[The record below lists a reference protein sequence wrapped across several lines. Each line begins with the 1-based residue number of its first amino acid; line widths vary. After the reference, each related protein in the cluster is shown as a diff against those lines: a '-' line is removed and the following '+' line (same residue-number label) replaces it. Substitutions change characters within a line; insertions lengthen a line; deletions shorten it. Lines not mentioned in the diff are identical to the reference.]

1 MKNEMSFSN
10 NHNQSNNILK
20 NDTIN
25 TNNDDSKHRKNIIAE
40 KNKNSKKESSTTENE
55 LINLAKKGDKQAID
69 EIVLKYSDAV
79 NIKANKYYINGAE
92 KDDLIQEGYI
102 GLFKA
107 IKNFKPEEEN
117 SFKNFANLCIERQ
130 IITAVK
136 GSNRQ
141 KHIPLNSYISLNN
154 TTFENEDGEQ
164 ENSLIDIL
172 SAETVEDPLETITKS
187 EYYKNIETS
196 INNSLSKFEKQVLN
210 EYIKGKSYVE
220 IAKDLQSDTKAIDN
234 AIQRIRKKTE
244 KNLKNI

>member
-1 MKNEMSFSN
+1 MKDWKSISN
-10 NHNQSNNILK
+10 NLNNI
-20 NDTIN
+20 
-25 TNNDDSKHRKNIIAE
+25 S
-40 KNKNSKKESSTTENE
+40 ENE
-55 LINLAKKGDKQAID
+55 LIKQANAGNKEAIN
-69 EIVLKYSDAV
+69 EIVSKYGETV

-130 IITAVK
+130 MITAVK

-154 TTFENEDGEQ
+154 STYDNEDGEQ
-164 ENSLIDIL
+164 EGSLIDIL
-172 SAETVEDPLETITKS
+172 SANTVEDPLETITKN
-187 EYYKNIETS
+187 EYYQNVETS
-196 INNSLSKFEKQVLN
+196 INSSLSKFEKQVLG
-210 EYIKGKSYVE
+210 EYLKGKSYVE
-220 IAKDLQSDTKAIDN
+220 IAKDLKSDTKAIDN

-244 KNLKNI
+244 KKLKNI

>member
-1 MKNEMSFSN
+1 MANEKYFSN
-10 NHNQSNNILK
+10 NIQE
-20 NDTIN
+20 
-25 TNNDDSKHRKNIIAE
+25 DD
-40 KNKNSKKESSTTENE
+40 
-55 LINLAKKGDKQAID
+55 LINLAKNGNKQALD
-69 EIVLKYSDAV
+69 SIVSKYGEAV
-79 NIKANKYYINGAE
+79 NMKANKYYINGAE

-107 IKNFKPEEEN
+107 VKSFKPEEEN

-130 IITAVK
+130 MITAVK

-141 KHIPLNSYISLNN
+141 KHIPLNSYISLSNETYENN
-154 TTFENEDGEQ
+154 DGEKESQ
-164 ENSLIDIL
+164 LIDLL
-172 SAETVEDPLETITKS
+172 SSETVEDPLETITKN
-187 EYYKNIETS
+187 EYYQNVEES

>member
-1 MKNEMSFSN
+1 MANEKYFSN
-10 NHNQSNNILK
+10 NIQE
-20 NDTIN
+20 
-25 TNNDDSKHRKNIIAE
+25 DD
-40 KNKNSKKESSTTENE
+40 
-55 LINLAKKGDKQAID
+55 LINLAKNGNKQALD
-69 EIVLKYSDAV
+69 SIVSKYGEAV
-79 NIKANKYYINGAE
+79 NMKANKYYINGAE

-107 IKNFKPEEEN
+107 VKSFKPEEEN

-130 IITAVK
+130 MITAVK

-154 TTFENEDGEQ
+154 ESYENNDGEKESQ
-164 ENSLIDIL
+164 LIDLL
-172 SAETVEDPLETITKS
+172 SAETVEDPLETITKN
-187 EYYKNIETS
+187 EYYQDVEES

-220 IAKDLQSDTKAIDN
+220 IANDLNSDTKAIDN

-244 KNLKNI
+244 KNIKNINKN

>member
-25 TNNDDSKHRKNIIAE
+25 TNNDDSKHQKNIIAD
-40 KNKNSKKESSTTENE
+40 KNKNSEKESIPTENE
-55 LINLAKKGDKQAID
+55 LINLAKKGNKQAID

-107 IKNFKPEEEN
+107 IKSFKPEEEN
-117 SFKNFANLCIERQ
+117 TFKNFANLCIERQ

-154 TTFENEDGEQ
+154 TAYENEDGEQ

-172 SAETVEDPLETITKS
+172 SAETVEDPLETITKN
-187 EYYKNIETS
+187 EYYKNVETS
-196 INNSLSKFEKQVLN
+196 INSSLSKFEKQVLS

-220 IAKDLQSDTKAIDN
+220 IANDLQSDTKAIDN

>member
-1 MKNEMSFSN
+1 MKDWKSISN
-10 NHNQSNNILK
+10 NLNNI
-20 NDTIN
+20 
-25 TNNDDSKHRKNIIAE
+25 S
-40 KNKNSKKESSTTENE
+40 ENE
-55 LINLAKKGDKQAID
+55 LIKQANAGNKEAIN
-69 EIVLKYSDAV
+69 EIVSKYGETV

-130 IITAVK
+130 MITAVK

-154 TTFENEDGEQ
+154 STYDNEDGEQ
-164 ENSLIDIL
+164 EGSLIDIL
-172 SAETVEDPLETITKS
+172 SANTVEDPLETITKN
-187 EYYKNIETS
+187 EYYQNVETS
-196 INNSLSKFEKQVLN
+196 INSSLSKFEKQVLD
-210 EYIKGKSYVE
+210 EYLKGKSYVE
-220 IAKDLQSDTKAIDN
+220 IEKNLKSDTKAIDN

-244 KNLKNI
+244 KKLKNI

>member
-1 MKNEMSFSN
+1 MKNEISFSN
-10 NHNQSNNILK
+10 NQNQSNNMK
-20 NDTIN
+20 NDTEKNANNMKNEIEPN
-25 TNNDDSKHRKNIIAE
+25 TNNIKSSNFNYHNNNRQENTKETRNDS
-40 KNKNSKKESSTTENE
+40 SENA
-55 LINLAKKGDKQAID
+55 LIMLAKKGNEHAINAL
-69 EIVLKYSDAV
+69 VQRYSDAV

-210 EYIKGKSYVE
+210 EYIK
-220 IAKDLQSDTKAIDN
+220 
-234 AIQRIRKKTE
+234 
-244 KNLKNI
+244 

>member
-1 MKNEMSFSN
+1 MKDWKSISN
-10 NHNQSNNILK
+10 NLNNI
-20 NDTIN
+20 
-25 TNNDDSKHRKNIIAE
+25 S
-40 KNKNSKKESSTTENE
+40 ENE
-55 LINLAKKGDKQAID
+55 LIKQANAGNKEAIN
-69 EIVLKYSDAV
+69 EIVSKYGETV

-130 IITAVK
+130 MITAVK

-154 TTFENEDGEQ
+154 STYDNEDGEQ
-164 ENSLIDIL
+164 EGSLIDIL
-172 SAETVEDPLETITKS
+172 SANTVEDPLETITKN
-187 EYYKNIETS
+187 EYYQNVETS
-196 INNSLSKFEKQVLN
+196 INSSLSKFEKQVLD
-210 EYIKGKSYVE
+210 EYLKGKSYVE
-220 IAKDLQSDTKAIDN
+220 IAKDLKSDTKAIDN

-244 KNLKNI
+244 KKLKNI